1 MCVHTYV
8 HTYIRTHLALGALH
22 SLLCTSLT
30 RVHLPFHSCGCL
42 RLKLQPIKK
51 EIASYHSKL
60 ESLTPPPVDMETAR
74 KGTSPQAEGDASIE
88 DQAVA
93 LKSQWEWILKQSIE
107 RREVVEEVIGQLE
120 QFEPQYTA
128 LNQFMVDGQEQL
140 SKEKPIGGLPQR
152 IREQLETCKVH
163 FLTKWCVRMSEEN
176 TSHLKSVTL

>member
-1 MCVHTYV
+1 M
-8 HTYIRTHLALGALH
+8 
-22 SLLCTSLT
+22 
-30 RVHLPFHSCGCL
+30 
-42 RLKLQPIKK
+42 
-51 EIASYHSKL
+51 
-60 ESLTPPPVDMETAR
+60 
-74 KGTSPQAEGDASIE
+74 
-88 DQAVA
+88 A

-163 FLTKWCVRMSEEN
+163 FLTKWCVLMYCNCVFSCP
-176 TSHLKSVTL
+176 SHLTPPTPHPGLPQRH

>member
-1 MCVHTYV
+1 M
-8 HTYIRTHLALGALH
+8 R
-22 SLLCTSLT
+22 
-30 RVHLPFHSCGCL
+30 LPFYSCGCL

-51 EIASYHSKL
+51 EIASYHTKL

-74 KGTSPQAEGDASIE
+74 KGSSPQTEGDASVASIE

-120 QFEPQYTA
+120 QFEAQYTA
-128 LNQFMVDGQEQL
+128 VNQFMVDGQQQL

-163 FLTKWCVRMSEEN
+163 F
-176 TSHLKSVTL
+176 

>member
-1 MCVHTYV
+1 MCAYVRMYLHAYIHTY
-8 HTYIRTHLALGALH
+8 TRTHLALSASTRLTLHFFITCALTI
-22 SLLCTSLT
+22 SLC
-30 RVHLPFHSCGCL
+30 CGCL

-120 QFEPQYTA
+120 QFETKYAA
-128 LNQFMVDGQEQL
+128 LSQFMGDGQEQL

-152 IREQLETCKVH
+152 IREQVETCKVH
-163 FLTKWCVRMSEEN
+163 Y
-176 TSHLKSVTL
+176 